1 MDTPLLNKQRS
12 ALRLLLGLLDGG
24 MISDPSIIVRLV
36 RKLTGYVKPT
46 DGAVQGGG
54 GDDDPV
60 AIKLNPST
68 SANLP
73 LVVALVRDGG
83 TRNEGG
89 MKEE

>member
-24 MISDPSIIVRLV
+24 MISDPSIVVRLV

-46 DGAVQGGG
+46 EGGG
-54 GDDDPV
+54 TDDDAV
-60 AIKLNPST
+60 SIKLNPST

-83 TRNEGG
+83 TRRG
-89 MKEE
+89 MKEK